1 MHLKTV
7 SRCIRNFDTYWSC
20 EIRTKLYE
28 QQLNVM
34 EIRRLQ
40 LSQLLL
46 SHDHAIGIRTKDNI
60 PPPLFKRLLNNITP

>member
-34 EIRRLQ
+34 EIRRQTLH
-40 LSQLLL
+40 SFRCKVNEII
-46 SHDHAIGIRTKDNI
+46 SVIVVSCR
-60 PPPLFKRLLNNITP
+60 

>member
-1 MHLKTV
+1 MN
-7 SRCIRNFDTYWSC
+7 SNSY
-20 EIRTKLYE
+20 
-28 QQLNVM
+28 

-60 PPPLFKRLLNNITP
+60 PPPLFKRLLKQYRPHKLKDLIK